1 MKKFIPLLIVGVLL
15 ISGLGAVAIPESDV
29 EQSSLSFSNLKIIEA
44 DGHVSLDISGTNSM
58 LMRKDHYMVPTQIE
72 TFTFPFGTKIK
83 NVQCT
88 PKNIH
93 TEFLPNKLE
102 ITPEPVIF
110 GMPSN
115 DISVQQTLNPIS
127 INSWFEYDVKTGLL
141 NNERVVIVK
150 VQTFPIQY
158 YPQKNTIE
166 WAETIN
172 IHIQYEQPKK
182 PMIFGDTYIF
192 VILAPQEY
200 SSQLSSHVT
209 YKNGKGVSTKFVSLA
224 EIYDGTYFPAVGRDN
239 PEKIKYFIKNA
250 IESWGTSF
258 VMLVGS
264 SLKFPVRITHVFI
277 KDDPIYGDE
286 EFVSDLYYADI
297 YDGNG
302 NFSSWDTN
310 ENNIF
315 GEYNWEGEYD
325 DVDLEPDVYLGRLA
339 CRTSTEVTTVVN
351 KIKTYEDNEAYT
363 QPWFSDLVVVGGDTF
378 VGDSQYIDEGE
389 YINEKVITIL
399 DGFIPNKQWASN
411 GKLTSIVPTGVANIK
426 TAINAGCGYADF
438 SGHGNTNVWATHPHN
453 SSLWIPTPTGH
464 ITSGDIQTLSNGDE
478 LPIVA
483 VEACSTSKFNKD
495 PNCFNW
501 AFMHNSNGGAIGT
514 FGATGIGYG
523 YGGTYVAL
531 GLIGKMGLDTF
542 RAYADDGAITFGE
555 MWAKALD
562 NYIKPSMNDADH
574 KTVEEWQPFGD
585 PTLVIGEESDP
596 PNTPD
601 APDGPASGNINEEQ
615 TYTASTTDP
624 NGDKIYYLFSWG
636 DGEYSGWIGPY
647 NSGTTAS
654 ATHIWTEKGTYEI
667 MVKAKDDHG
676 VQSEWSDPITVSM
689 PKSKSMINPVILEF
703 LRNLIDNF
711 PLLKQILTTR
721 PIISGLLD
729 L

>member
-1 MKKFIPLLIVGVLL
+1 
-15 ISGLGAVAIPESDV
+15 
-29 EQSSLSFSNLKIIEA
+29 
-44 DGHVSLDISGTNSM
+44 
-58 LMRKDHYMVPTQIE
+58 
-72 TFTFPFGTKIK
+72 
-83 NVQCT
+83 
-88 PKNIH
+88 
-93 TEFLPNKLE
+93 
-102 ITPEPVIF
+102 
-110 GMPSN
+110 
-115 DISVQQTLNPIS
+115 
-127 INSWFEYDVKTGLL
+127 
-141 NNERVVIVK
+141 
-150 VQTFPIQY
+150 
-158 YPQKNTIE
+158 
-166 WAETIN
+166 
-172 IHIQYEQPKK
+172 
-182 PMIFGDTYIF
+182 MIFGDTYTFI
-192 VILAPQEY
+192 ILAPQEY
-200 SSQLSSHVT
+200 SSQLSSFVT
-209 YKNGKGVSTKFVSLA
+209 YKNGKGISTKFVSLT
-224 EIYDGTYFPAVGRDN
+224 EIYDGTYFPVVGRDS

-277 KDDPIYGDE
+277 KDDPLYGDE

-297 YDGNG
+297 YDENG

-310 ENNIF
+310 ENDIF

-325 DVDLEPDVYLGRLA
+325 DVDLEPDVYLGRIA

-363 QPWFSDLVVVGGDTF
+363 QPWFSDLVVVGGDSF
-378 VGDSQYIDEGE
+378 VGDTNYIDEGE
-389 YINEKVITIL
+389 YINEKVISIL
-399 DGFIPNKQWASN
+399 DGFIPNRQWASN

-426 TAINAGCGYADF
+426 TAINAGCGFVDF

-453 SSLWIPTPTGH
+453 STLWIPTPSGH
-464 ITSGDIQTLSNGDE
+464 ITSGDVQTLSNGNE

-501 AFMHNSNGGAIGT
+501 AFMHNSNGGAIAT

-542 RAYADDGAITFGE
+542 RAYGLSGAITFGE

-562 NYIKPSMNDADH
+562 SYIKPSMDDADH

-596 PNTPD
+596 PKIPD
-601 APDGPASGNINEEQ
+601 APEGPASGNINEEQ

-647 NSGTTAS
+647 NSGITAI
-654 ATHIWTEKGTYEI
+654 ATHTWTEKGTYEI

-676 VQSEWSDPITVSM
+676 VQSDWSDPITVSM
-689 PKSKSMINPVILEF
+689 PKSKAIFNPVVLEF
-703 LRNLIDNF
+703 LRDLIDNF
-711 PLLKQILTTR
+711 PLLKQILSTR
-721 PIISGLLD
+721 PIISGLFD